1 MKDTKKEYGEVK
13 ADETE
18 VKRKDKNWTVMEV
31 EFIDEDKFPKNI
43 YEVETPRQLQRWLDD
58 LSLDVWNDTEK
69 AVRRIVSMVERNKDE
84 SLIVAKEVNGYIMTT
99 EGGWFSVDDIYKSLH
114 LSTDAEGK
122 RRLRKNIVTCLI
134 REKDKGIIIPSPHR
148 NGTYRRI
155 MDESEVLNWADAT
168 MSPMDIIWPFGF
180 EELVDIYPTNIIVLA
195 GEKDKGKTTLL
206 LNFILLN
213 MGKHRIHYHTS
224 EMAEQ
229 ELKLRYSK
237 FEEAEMAKIDEWKNP
252 NLTCYLR
259 TANFA
264 DAVVGKED
272 DIVIFDFLEIH
283 DRFWNVGE
291 IIKEIHARLKGGIC
305 IIALQKSK
313 YKELGRGGDYA
324 LEKARL
330 YLTME
335 WGKIK
340 IISGKN
346 WHGTRNPAG
355 LVHEFKIVYGSKIIP
370 QGVWHEEDSD
380 PFEGRRKF

>member
-1 MKDTKKEYGEVK
+1 M
-13 ADETE
+13 
-18 VKRKDKNWTVMEV
+18 
-31 EFIDEDKFPKNI
+31 
-43 YEVETPRQLQRWLDD
+43 
-58 LSLDVWNDTEK
+58 
-69 AVRRIVSMVERNKDE
+69 
-84 SLIVAKEVNGYIMTT
+84 
-99 EGGWFSVDDIYKSLH
+99 
-114 LSTDAEGK
+114 
-122 RRLRKNIVTCLI
+122 CLL
-134 REKDKGIIIPSPHR
+134 REKNKGIIIPSLHR
-148 NGTYRRI
+148 NGSYRRV

-168 MSPMDIIWPFGF
+168 MKPMDIIWPFGL
-180 EELVDIYPTNIIVLA
+180 EELVDIYPTNIIVIA

-206 LNFILLN
+206 LNFLLLN
-213 MGKHRIHYHTS
+213 INKHRIHYHTS

-229 ELKLRYSK
+229 ELHLRYSK

-259 TANFA
+259 TANFP
-264 DAVVGKED
+264 DAIVGKED

-291 IIKEIHARLKGGIC
+291 IIKEIHARLRGGIC

-335 WGKIK
+335 WGKVK

-355 LVHEFKIVYGSKIIP
+355 LVHEFKIVNGSKIIP
-370 QGVWHEEDSD
+370 EGIWHEEDED
-380 PFEGRRKF
+380 PFEKKGFGKGRY